1 MILTKIHRAIKFSQA
16 PWLKQYITYNTEKR
30 KEANSSFEKD
40 FFKLLNKS
48 VYGKTIENL
57 RKRRNVELINTEI
70 QAEKLVSSPMFQN
83 FKLFLEDLV
92 AMERIKQSILMN
104 RSTYVGFTI
113 LELSKVLMY
122 KIPLS
127 ENQIQIS

>member
-104 RSTYVGFTI
+104 RSTYVRFTI
-113 LELSKVLMY
+113 LELS
-122 KIPLS
+122 
-127 ENQIQIS
+127 